1 MNGHCGWLA
10 SDDDSKLFGHDVFGG
25 LALTKG
31 RTAKKTAQ
39 KRRINPVTNPS
50 AMESQD
56 DMARQ

>member
-1 MNGHCGWLA
+1 MA
-10 SDDDSKLFGHDVFGG
+10 SDDDSKFFGHDVFGG